1 MRGVLRRPA
10 CLILL
15 AGLLGNPQILS
26 AQCSDA
32 GVCSVGHRSP
42 ERQGAFSVEY
52 LFGRTSKADDITI
65 HTLRLNALL
74 PLFSQST
81 LMMSIPYSGQ
91 SGPLGS
97 VSGIGDLTVVWMQ
110 ELWSADGF
118 RWSANLGG
126 KIALADV
133 NAGHLPQ
140 AYQSGLGTNDLLAGF
155 ACQNEKWNIALGYQL
170 SRGRSANIPTR
181 LRRGDDI
188 FFSLGYSE
196 SFGVLRAAGEIL
208 AIKRLSNSSVVN
220 MLSASPLPS
229 YQDVPNSAQGQ
240 INLVARANYP
250 LSQVVAARV
259 AVAVPLLK
267 REVNVDGLTRSL
279 TLTAGLACSF

>member
-1 MRGVLRRPA
+1 VRDGLRRPA

-15 AGLLGNPQILS
+15 AGLLAGPHTLS

-32 GVCSVGHRSP
+32 GVCSVGHRFP
-42 ERQGAFSVEY
+42 QRQSTFSAEY

-74 PLFSQST
+74 PLFSRST
-81 LMMSIPYSGQ
+81 LAMSIPYSGQ

-110 ELWSADGF
+110 ELWSAGGF
-118 RWSANLGG
+118 RWSANLGAR
-126 KIALADV
+126 IALADV

-155 ACQNEKWNIALGYQL
+155 ACQNDKWNIALGYQL
-170 SRGRSANIPTR
+170 SRGRSANIATR

-188 FFSLGYSE
+188 LFSVGYSDSLGA
-196 SFGVLRAAGEIL
+196 LRTTGEVL
-208 AIKRLSNSSVVN
+208 AIKRLGTSSVVN

-229 YQDVPNSAQGQ
+229 FQDVPNSAQSQ
-240 INLVARANYP
+240 INLVARADYP
-250 LSQVVAARV
+250 LSQVVTARL
-259 AVAVPLLK
+259 AIAVPLLK

-279 TLTAGLACSF
+279 TLTAGFAYSF

>member
-1 MRGVLRRPA
+1 MRRPA

-15 AGLLGNPQILS
+15 AGLLAGPHMLS

-42 ERQGAFSVEY
+42 ERQSTFSVEY

-65 HTLRLNALL
+65 HTVRLNALF

-81 LMMSIPYSGQ
+81 LAISIPYSGQ

-97 VSGIGDLTVVWMQ
+97 ASGIGDLTLVWTQ
-110 ELWSADGF
+110 ELWSTDGF
-118 RWSANLGG
+118 HWSANLGG
-126 KIALADV
+126 RIALADV

-155 ACQNEKWNIALGYQL
+155 ACQNDRWNIALGYQL
-170 SRGRSANIPTR
+170 SRGRSANTTTR

-188 FFSLGYSE
+188 LFSIGYSDSLGA
-196 SFGVLRAAGEIL
+196 LRATGELL
-208 AIKRLSNSSVVN
+208 AIKRLNNSSVVN
-220 MLSASPLPS
+220 LLSASPLPS

-240 INLVARANYP
+240 INLVARADYP

-259 AVAVPLLK
+259 AIAVPLLK

-279 TLTAGLACSF
+279 TLTAGVAYSF

>member
-1 MRGVLRRPA
+1 MIRTGTANTSGR
-10 CLILL
+10 CWKW
-15 AGLLGNPQILS
+15 S

-32 GVCSVGHRSP
+32 GVCSVGHRVP
-42 ERQGAFSVEY
+42 LRQNIFSVEY

-65 HTLRLNALL
+65 HTVRLNALL
-74 PLFSQST
+74 PLFSRST
-81 LMMSIPYSGQ
+81 LMVSIPYSGQ

-97 VSGIGDLTVVWMQ
+97 VSGIGDLTAVWTQ
-110 ELWSADGF
+110 ELWSAGGF

-126 KIALADV
+126 RIALADV

-140 AYQSGLGTNDLLAGF
+140 AYQSGLGTNDLLAGI
-155 ACQNEKWNIALGYQL
+155 ACQNDQWNIALGYQF
-170 SRGRSANIPTR
+170 SRERSANTATR
-181 LRRGDDI
+181 LRRGDDLL
-188 FFSLGYSE
+188 FSMGYSDDL
-196 SFGVLRAAGEIL
+196 GALRTTAEIL

-240 INLVARANYP
+240 INLVARADYP
-250 LSQVVAARV
+250 ITQVVTARV
-259 AVAVPLLK
+259 AIAVPLLK

-279 TLTAGLACSF
+279 TLTAGFAFPL